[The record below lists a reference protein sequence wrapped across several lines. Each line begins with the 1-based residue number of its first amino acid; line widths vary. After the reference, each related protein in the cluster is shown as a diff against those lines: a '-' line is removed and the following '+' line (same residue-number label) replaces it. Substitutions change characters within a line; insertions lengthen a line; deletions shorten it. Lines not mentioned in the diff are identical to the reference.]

1 MRTQL
6 LKLQKYNST
15 KAERIVGE
23 ILKRNRIKF
32 RTKVR
37 IAGKEVDFLID
48 DRFVIEIGDH
58 KQSVEK
64 NRLLLESGYH
74 LKQLSNQEVY
84 KNNKLTKFLI
94 SWLKEQ
100 V

>member
-37 IAGKEVDFLID
+37 IANKEVDFLIND
-48 DRFVIEIGDH
+48 KFVIEIGDH

-64 NRLLLESGYH
+64 NRYLLESGYH

-84 KNNKLTKFLI
+84 KNNNLTKFII

>member
-1 MRTQL
+1 MRRI
-6 LKLQKYNST
+6 LKKHST
-15 KAERIVGE
+15 KPERIVYE
-23 ILKRNRIKF
+23 ILKENHIPFKF
-32 RTKVR
+32 RWIIKGHE
-37 IAGKEVDFLID
+37 IDFLIYD
-48 DRFVIEIGDH
+48 KFIIEIGDH

-94 SWLKEQ
+94 SWLKVQ
-100 V
+100 A